1 MRVRGRPAI
10 SIGSAPMPPAPQ
22 SMVQR
27 SSSAAAVSSGSARP
41 ASRHWAGNAGRRG
54 SRRTSPG
61 SASASTGCFQS
72 TSKRPADTS
81 VSSR

>member
-1 MRVRGRPAI
+1 MRVRGSPAI
-10 SIGSAPMPPAPQ
+10 SMGASPSPPGPQ

-27 SSSAAAVSSGSARP
+27 SSSAAAVSSGRARP
-41 ASRHWAGNAGRRG
+41 ASRQWAGNAGRSG
-54 SRRTSPG
+54 SRRTRPG